1 MTSETWSIVSS
12 VGAAVAA
19 VIALAAWASSELRAT
34 AERRRGDRLAK
45 AAAEQRA
52 LEDLLRALVAFAGAD
67 LVHDNLPWTRWRLA
81 AQLALLAPG
90 AVPALESMRL
100 DRDPPV
106 GRPRDVFGPTADET
120 PFPLEE
126 AILQASARLQA
137 SREEHGVLTAP

>member
-19 VIALAAWASSELRAT
+19 AIALAAWASSELRAT
-34 AERRRGDRLAK
+34 AERRRGDRLAE

-52 LEDLLRALVAFAGAD
+52 LEDLLRALVEFAGAD
-67 LVHDNLPWTRWRLA
+67 LLHDNVPWTRWRIA
-81 AQLALLAPG
+81 AQLALLPPG

-100 DRDPPV
+100 DREPSPE
-106 GRPRDVFGPTADET
+106 RPRGVFGPTVDAL

-126 AILQASARLQA
+126 AILQASGLLQA
-137 SREEHGVLTAP
+137 SREGHGVLTAP